1 MVGFVAGY
9 ALALLSVPVT
19 VEIVPKPCT
28 TALELLD
35 DAHYVRLAVFLFSVY
50 DGNECT
56 DMVARRLTEIRAA
69 GGDVAV
75 FLDDSRSN
83 ERAITFFMEHNVPVY
98 VYRSGTLHAKV
109 LLADDCFL
117 LGSSNY
123 TKSGFFRNA
132 EINVKVCG
140 PPAAALRAWFQEIRV
155 KSVSPPIPA

>member
-1 MVGFVAGY
+1 M
-9 ALALLSVPVT
+9 PTT
-19 VEIVPKPCT
+19 VEIVPKPCAA
-28 TALELLD
+28 ALSLLD
-35 DAHYVRLAVFLFSVY
+35 DAHYVRLAVFLFSIY

-56 DMVARRLTEIRAA
+56 DMIARRLAEIRAA

-83 ERAITFFMEHNVPVY
+83 EKAIAFFVEHNVPVY
-98 VYRSGTLHAKV
+98 VYKSGTLHAKV
-109 LLADDCFL
+109 LLTDKCFL

-140 PPAAALRAWFQEIRV
+140 LPAAALRAWFDEIRV
-155 KSVSPPIPA
+155 KSVSPQIPA